1 MYAIVLIHH
10 LLPNVFEILI
20 QGFIDDKV
28 GITNQ
33 FLTDELAV
41 DLQKNLLRLFANK
54 HLKEASIGKKSDE
67 TKNTLVRNDQIF
79 WLDKLQK
86 DAAQDLFFA
95 RMDEFVAYLNRTCYT
110 GVVGYEFHYA
120 YYGKGSFYLPHLDQF
135 QGQSTRAYTMIFYL
149 NEGWQTLDGGEL
161 CIHHADTAKQL
172 IAPIF
177 GKTVF
182 FKSAELVHEV
192 LETTVPRLSIVGW
205 LKTA

>member
-1 MYAIVLIHH
+1 MLIHH
-10 LLPNVFEILI
+10 LLSNVFEILI
-20 QGFIDDKV
+20 QRFIDDKV
-28 GITNQ
+28 GIANH

-41 DLQKNLLRLFANK
+41 ALQQNLLRLFTNK
-54 HLKEASIGKKSDE
+54 HLKDAGIGKKSDE
-67 TKNTLVRNDQIF
+67 TKNALVRNDQIF
-79 WLDKLQK
+79 WLDRWQK

-135 QGQSTRAYTMIFYL
+135 QGQSTRTFTMIFYL
-149 NEGWQTLDGGEL
+149 NECWQSVDGGEL
-161 CIHHADTAKQL
+161 CIHHADTTKQL
-172 IAPIF
+172 ITPIF

-192 LETTVPRLSIVGW
+192 LETKVPRLSIVGW
-205 LKTA
+205 LKTE